1 MFKRLFKWISN
12 RRKWNRT
19 RKLSDYR
26 ATALAVKL
34 TITGALTSCNRGVT
48 IAPLKKKG
56 EFTC

>member
-19 RKLSDYR
+19 RKQSDYR

-34 TITGALTSCNRGVT
+34 SLTGALTSCTRGVT
-48 IAPLKKKG
+48 IIPYKRRTL
-56 EFTC
+56 